1 MSLLLVL
8 YPLSIILSIYH
19 WFYII
24 AYFCGFSKLKI
35 WIKSWRPV
43 RGRILWIIF
52 RTFWVYKTAISY
64 LCSSNNACRAF
75 MVIWSFLSRFK
86 YLLSKW
92 IIDFLI
98 RIVRINISSTLLH
111 KLAKFIIIYITIFVF
126 VNVIKN
132 FLNIILIQFKI

>member
-8 YPLSIILSIYH
+8 YPLSIILSIDY

-24 AYFCGFSKLKI
+24 TYLCGFSKLKI
-35 WIKSWRPV
+35 WVNSWRLIRV
-43 RGRILWIIF
+43 RILWIIF
-52 RTFWVYKTAISY
+52 RAFWVYKTAISS
-64 LCSSNNACRAF
+64 LCSSDNACRAF
-75 MVIWSFLSRFK
+75 MMIWSFLFGFK

-111 KLAKFIIIYITIFVF
+111 KLAKFIVIYVAIFVF
-126 VNVIKN
+126 INVIKN
-132 FLNIILIQFKI
+132 LLNIFLIQFKI